1 MIYFVCM
8 CLTTRINY
16 NNKLSSSH
24 IVVFTF
30 ESESILDCAADP
42 SSHSF
47 HFHFLRPLL
56 PSPFLYYLNVI
67 GLIHD
72 LIIFSHCV
80 FLIYSSQKTL
90 TDQNLNDSRLTNIHS
105 TSWTR
110 LDESFHFLNHVFYT
124 TSATKKW
131 SYNFEGKN
139 QLVRERKKNDEIFFD
154 PTIYLRFAV
163 DFVVVKKELDGTD
176 ETAEDGRRSFW
187 KIIFQSYSFQTI

>member
-1 MIYFVCM
+1 MYVW
-8 CLTTRINY
+8 LNY

-80 FLIYSSQKTL
+80 FLIYSFEKTL
-90 TDQNLNDSRLTNIHS
+90 TNQNLNDSRLTNIHS

-131 SYNFEGKN
+131 SYNF
-139 QLVRERKKNDEIFFD
+139 VFWKKINLSGEKIKRRNIFWSYYILTFRGW
-154 PTIYLRFAV
+154 L
-163 DFVVVKKELDGTD
+163 
-176 ETAEDGRRSFW
+176 RRSEEGIGWYRWDGERWAKVVLEDYFS
-187 KIIFQSYSFQTI
+187 IVLFSNDLIRS